1 MQHPGTICSLACAYL
16 KLHALHR
23 INDYA
28 VVDLAVDCSLTAQRR
43 RARVVLEVETILFR
57 TGVLLRVVGGVVSA

>member
-1 MQHPGTICSLACAYL
+1 L